1 MQQQQQDG
9 SSREDGSSNGDS
21 SSSRGGSS
29 GKEKDHLDEDGN
41 SDDTQGD
48 YSGDGSVEEE
58 GNNLAGGQS
67 SNDEGEGRSTM
78 EDTDIKTAMERRV
91 MAEMVMEPARVT
103 GGMENTKETIIER
116 EMEKADGGM
125 TKAAETETG
134 LMDSNAFVV
143 TRAAARELKRAEQER
158 KQKQKEWN

>member
-1 MQQQQQDG
+1 
-9 SSREDGSSNGDS
+9 
-21 SSSRGGSS
+21 
-29 GKEKDHLDEDGN
+29 
-41 SDDTQGD
+41 
-48 YSGDGSVEEE
+48 
-58 GNNLAGGQS
+58 
-67 SNDEGEGRSTM
+67 M

-125 TKAAETETG
+125 TKAEETETD
-134 LMDSNAFVV
+134 LMDSNAFAV

-158 KQKQKEWN
+158 K